1 MRVTDNANL
10 VLLGISIFLIALAA
24 LMTPETFIDL
34 GPLRRSLTSEND
46 VVRNTALLEVALFR
60 AACGISAFFTLIIF
74 IYQKR
79 VTSSRLWYK
88 LNQHEPELSAVPDF
102 GVFNFSL
109 KVIVFLTALG
119 LVFVFVAQE
128 WLSPNTVDL
137 IIKEDGVVEYISS
150 LLFLI
155 SSILALVL
163 LVRFKMPVRHRV
175 MLALLAFFLFVFFG
189 EEISWGQRIFGLDT
203 LEFFR
208 EANVQNENNLH
219 NLFGYLFPSLFLL
232 AVIVYGFIF
241 PFAAKSFRF
250 VHQLFDLVG
259 LPIASRGLAIGFL
272 IAVLFRDWTFERLV
286 ETSSIVP
293 TAEFGEM
300 LISVGFLLLLMEIR
314 YSLEDYGKRTALS
327 AAG

>member
-10 VLLGISIFLIALAA
+10 VLLGISIFLIALAV
-24 LMTPETFIDL
+24 LMTPETFIEL

-79 VTSSRLWYK
+79 VTSSRLWYE

>member
-10 VLLGISIFLIALAA
+10 VLLGISIFLIALAV
-24 LMTPETFIDL
+24 LMTPETFIEL

>member
-10 VLLGISIFLIALAA
+10 VLLGISIFLIALAV
-24 LMTPETFIDL
+24 LMTPETFIEL

-259 LPIASRGLAIGFL
+259 MPIASRGLAIGFL